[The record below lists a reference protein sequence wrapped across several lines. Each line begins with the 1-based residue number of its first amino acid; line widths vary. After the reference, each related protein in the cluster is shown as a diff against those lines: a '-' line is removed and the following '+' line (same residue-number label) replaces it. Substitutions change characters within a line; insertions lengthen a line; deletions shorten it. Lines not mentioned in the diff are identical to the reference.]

1 MKASEGAVKVA
12 VISVKVVEG
21 PVDEVV
27 DVIAVR
33 DLGIPAAGVVLRR
46 ALDGRAGGRPPA
58 VHLEDVLRDARA
70 AW

>member
-1 MKASEGAVKVA
+1 MKVA

-33 DLGIPAAGVVLRR
+33 DGGMAAARMVLRR
-46 ALDGRAGGRPPA
+46 TLHGRAGGGSAP
-58 VHLEDVLRDARA
+58 VYLDNVLRDTRA
-70 AW
+70 AR

>member
-1 MKASEGAVKVA
+1 MKVA

-33 DLGIPAAGVVLRR
+33 DGGMAAARMVLRR
-46 ALDGRAGGRPPA
+46 ALDGRAGGGSA
-58 VHLEDVLRDARA
+58 LVHLEDVLGDTGAAR
-70 AW
+70 

>member
-1 MKASEGAVKVA
+1 VKVA

-33 DLGIPAAGVVLRR
+33 DLGVSAAGVVLRGT
-46 ALDGRAGGRPPA
+46 LDGCAGGGPAA
-58 VHLEDVLRDARA
+58 VHLENVFRDTGAGR
-70 AW
+70 